1 MAYDE
6 KLADRVRDVVGGKN
20 TGEIKMFGGL
30 CWTVNGNMAV
40 GVMKSEL
47 LVRVPDAD
55 FDTLLKEPGAR
66 TFDFMPGRTPR
77 GIVMVGGS
85 GIATKPSL
93 KKWVAR
99 GVTFAESLPAKKA
112 KTKAKVKSKKK
123 KR

>member
-6 KLADRVRDVVGGKN
+6 KLADRIRDEVGASKN

-47 LVRVPDAD
+47 LVRVPDGD
-55 FDTLLKEPGAR
+55 YDKLLKEAGAR
-66 TFDFMPGRTPR
+66 AFDFMSGRTPR
-77 GIVMVGGS
+77 GILMIGGS
-85 GIATKPSL
+85 GIATKASL

-99 GVTFAESLPAKKA
+99 GVKFAESLPPKKA
-112 KTKAKVKSKKK
+112 KARSKVKPKKK
-123 KR
+123 